1 MSLWCLADGIGH
13 ERQQCQV
20 PCPLDGLD
28 ELALVFGA
36 GARDALGDDLPLL
49 AHEPLELLL
58 VLVVDVDFLG
68 VAEAARPFLAGGLVV
83 AFAAGLAESAVLPAE
98 AVRLQEAY
106 LRAGIVGNKWADDA
120 LHVAF
125 AAISRCSLL
134 VSWNFKHIVHYDK
147 IALYNAINVVEGY
160 GEIGIH
166 SPEEV
171 IEYESE
177 DV

>member
-1 MSLWCLADGIGH
+1 MEGMPIRVYADTSVYGGECDEQFARASQAFFAQVRGGRFLLIVSPVLEEELSGAPERVRTLYH
-13 ERQQCQV
+13 EM
-20 PCPLDGLD
+20 
-28 ELALVFGA
+28 
-36 GARDALGDDLPLL
+36 
-49 AHEPLELLL
+49 
-58 VLVVDVDFLG
+58 
-68 VAEAARPFLAGGLVV
+68 
-83 AFAAGLAESAVLPAE
+83 AGLAESAVLPTE

-106 LRAGIVGNKWADDA
+106 LRAGIVGAKWADDA

-125 AAISRCSLL
+125 ATISRCSLL
-134 VSWNFKHIVHYDK
+134 VSWNFQHIVHYDK
-147 IALYNAINVVEGY
+147 IALYNAVNVVEGY

>member
-1 MSLWCLADGIGH
+1 MAGTPIRVYADTSVYGGVCD
-13 ERQQCQV
+13 EEFAQASQAFFAQV
-20 PCPLDGLD
+20 RAGRFLLIVSPVLEE
-28 ELALVFGA
+28 ELAGA
-36 GARDALGDDLPLL
+36 PERVQTLY
-49 AHEPLELLL
+49 HEM
-58 VLVVDVDFLG
+58 
-68 VAEAARPFLAGGLVV
+68 
-83 AFAAGLAESAVLPAE
+83 AGLAESAVLPAE

-160 GEIGIH
+160 GKIGIH

-171 IEYESE
+171 IEYENE